1 MRYRIRFLR
10 CSTSRPRSAPPDST
24 FLDVD
29 LPDLISGASGGES
42 ARRLR
47 GLGPDMSSIGTSRL
61 HRQRFGSD
69 GVRSPGRGKHLR
81 HRSTTIVKESCGRRL
96 GEFLQRAV
104 RTQLS
109 RLLLRKRGSFWW
121 LRGGLYLTINDAS
134 GCLPRALLLASGH
147 TGCGDLPDQRATA
160 HVPMACRWPPVAT
173 CHRANFCS
181 VVDSKRRILATRP
194 CAETEHCDFAM
205 RVLMA
210 QEIEQLAY
218 EH

>member
-1 MRYRIRFLR
+1 MALGLPLGVLEALSVPMPPLFA
-10 CSTSRPRSAPPDST
+10 SSAPSVSA
-24 FLDVD
+24 FA
-29 LPDLISGASGGES
+29 ISA
-42 ARRLR
+42 
-47 GLGPDMSSIGTSRL
+47 P
-61 HRQRFGSD
+61 D
-69 GVRSPGRGKHLR
+69 GVRCPAVTVVAPPALR
-81 HRSTTIVKESCGRRL
+81 P
-96 GEFLQRAV
+96 F
-104 RTQLS
+104 
-109 RLLLRKRGSFWW
+109 
-121 LRGGLYLTINDAS
+121 NDAS
-134 GCLPRALLLASGH
+134 GCLSRALLLASGH